1 MDKEKGLVYLR
12 GRVWYIWG
20 RVSYIW
26 GRVWFIRRR
35 VWCNDGEGSGVF
47 MGKDLIY
54 AEKSGI

>member
-35 VWCNDGEGSGVF
+35 VWCNDGEGSGV
-47 MGKDLIY
+47 
-54 AEKSGI
+54 